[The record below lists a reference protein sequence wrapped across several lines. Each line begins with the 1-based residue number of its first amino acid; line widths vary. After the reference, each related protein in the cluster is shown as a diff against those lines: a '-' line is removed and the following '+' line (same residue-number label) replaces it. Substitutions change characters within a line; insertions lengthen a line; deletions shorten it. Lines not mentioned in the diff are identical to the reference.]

1 MLIEKAVAFMK
12 SFNQNNGA
20 ALIFAIFVILV
31 LTIITGILAGA
42 LNNEVKL
49 RLTTEERAVAKY
61 LAEAGIEH
69 GMFEIVTHP
78 DYFSDPGAI
87 NGLTRTSQVHH
98 DHTAIGTYQVE
109 ITFANDRFSIVSTGT
124 TNPGP
129 GIRVKIMKIM
139 AVMDYSG
146 AIVEWKEIYD

>member
-1 MLIEKAVAFMK
+1 MK
-12 SFNQNNGA
+12 WVNQNNGA
-20 ALIFAIFVILV
+20 ALIFAIFVILL

-69 GMFEIVTHP
+69 GMFAIVTHP
-78 DYFSDPGAI
+78 SYFTAPSAI

-98 DHTAIGTYQVE
+98 HQTAIGTYQVE
-109 ITFANDRFSIVSTGT
+109 ITFANNKFSIVSTGT
-124 TNPGP
+124 TIPGP
-129 GIRVKIMKIM
+129 GIRVKEMKVM

-146 AIVEWKEIYD
+146 AILEWKEIYD